1 MLFFQYVFGHI
12 LAVEKEEDRQ
22 LNVGIGMQ
30 PAQDGHCGQSSKWL
44 PSTQRRGVRRHQWV
58 VCLGD
63 GVREI
68 QSSTCQKNSK
78 ERSSVGQVASKGMD
92 SRHFGGRTLHLK

>member
-1 MLFFQYVFGHI
+1 MEYEMLFFQYVFGHI

-44 PSTQRRGVRRHQWV
+44 PSLRNA
-58 VCLGD
+58 
-63 GVREI
+63 E
-68 QSSTCQKNSK
+68 
-78 ERSSVGQVASKGMD
+78 ESVGNSG
-92 SRHFGGRTLHLK
+92 